1 MIINIISMSLE
12 PNSIQIAQTIN
23 FSEVELTVWVRWLG
37 FYDFIT
43 SMISSIITLKKR
55 ENTAFLNSPG

>member
-23 FSEVELTVWVRWLG
+23 FSEVELTV
-37 FYDFIT
+37 
-43 SMISSIITLKKR
+43 
-55 ENTAFLNSPG
+55 

>member
-55 ENTAFLNSPG
+55 ENTAF